1 MNSRWPKFD
10 KKKHIVDQVNFLDLF
25 SAQFSVR
32 KKNTEKKFERTKRQ
46 LYLFDIF

>member
-25 SAQFSVR
+25 SAQFSVKLL
-32 KKNTEKKFERTKRQ
+32 KKNLKEQKTI
-46 LYLFDIF
+46 IFI

>member
-32 KKNTEKKFERTKRQ
+32 KKKLLKKNLKEQKTI
-46 LYLFDIF
+46 IFI